1 MSQLL
6 FSTLNHTDAFSKHKQ
21 DFGFI
26 FHGYFSLSYSAPSIA
41 KNHYIPKSQ
50 HYDFVSVKLW

>member
-26 FHGYFSLSYSAPSIA
+26 FHGLKRPDRPSLTFRCPL
-41 KNHYIPKSQ
+41 NH
-50 HYDFVSVKLW
+50 LWATCLIIH

>member
-26 FHGYFSLSYSAPSIA
+26 FHGLKRPDRPSLTFRCPL
-41 KNHYIPKSQ
+41 NHPLGYMFNHPLE
-50 HYDFVSVKLW
+50 F